1 MTHAID
7 EKTLTVLFAAREARD
22 VAQSLLEKTIGS
34 RAVIVAPKELAT
46 DDWVRRATRNCRDW
60 TVRYLYEHTLE
71 KPIEILALADELCVI
86 GNEQTLVHSF
96 DQQFSEGAEDLL
108 WLALELGVGTK
119 YLHVDRGQ
127 LGNLDVSLKARGVP
141 ARVAARRSKRLAFTQ
156 QLREIRLSNDY
167 GSSGLWN
174 EEGKMIGY
182 DLLDLPFPLVRRIAA
197 WQRDFDD
204 TVTPPDKGCDQ
215 WWEHHEEEAVEIAQA
230 LQVAVGSQVAVKLY
244 YLDAWVTVG
253 QIVHTKGDQS

>member
-1 MTHAID
+1 
-7 EKTLTVLFAAREARD
+7 
-22 VAQSLLEKTIGS
+22 
-34 RAVIVAPKELAT
+34 
-46 DDWVRRATRNCRDW
+46 
-60 TVRYLYEHTLE
+60 
-71 KPIEILALADELCVI
+71 
-86 GNEQTLVHSF
+86 
-96 DQQFSEGAEDLL
+96 
-108 WLALELGVGTK
+108 
-119 YLHVDRGQ
+119 
-127 LGNLDVSLKARGVP
+127 
-141 ARVAARRSKRLAFTQ
+141 
-156 QLREIRLSNDY
+156 
-167 GSSGLWN
+167 
-174 EEGKMIGY
+174 MIGY